1 MALAKEAAA
10 AAVHARRAVHH
21 APGLGQHVTVD
32 VPVLAAGF
40 AAQPGLG
47 RDDVGGLVDV
57 HLAHVDARGALTV
70 AGDGQQVGHG
80 RTGGQQ
86 GVAAFVR
93 GQSGMGALAGE
104 EDFEIGG
111 GQELV
116 RTADQIAAAAG
127 LHAQVQAEQG
137 PDAVHG
143 PGGHHAGRAFALF
156 LGRLEDQADA
166 AAQVA

>member
-1 MALAKEAAA
+1 M
-10 AAVHARRAVHH
+10 
-21 APGLGQHVTVD
+21 
-32 VPVLAAGF
+32 
-40 AAQPGLG
+40 
-47 RDDVGGLVDV
+47 
-57 HLAHVDARGALTV
+57 

-111 GQELV
+111 GQEFV

-127 LHAQVQAEQG
+127 LHAQVQG